1 MPNKSAL
8 ETWGPI
14 AREMASKLPAAK
26 QPIWVQAGE
35 AVDLAKFVVKFW
47 VSEKDPKTG
56 AVLRPG
62 LELLGDRLPA
72 TIGADLVSQQ
82 QALQEAQTKYLLA
95 TGRGASNPE
104 PRARWVL
111 NELVSVLEYH
121 FDDGVEDDDDARLAA
136 IGASHAGHPDTADAL
151 AMELEDYA
159 ALAKPRA
166 KEIKGLGGFDTNLIE
181 EAGVLASALR
191 DKPATAG
198 ASADPKVRD
207 ALLQRNQVGALL
219 GHSMRQVRSAARFV
233 FRDHPEIARQAAS
246 VYERRKRAE
255 ARRKEKKGG
264 GTGPA
269 PQPNE

>member
-8 ETWGPI
+8 ETWGPV
-14 AREMASKLPAAK
+14 AREVAGNLPPAK

-35 AVDLAKFVVKFW
+35 AVDLAKFVVKYW
-47 VSEKDPKTG
+47 ASEKDARTG
-56 AVLRPG
+56 EVLRPG

-95 TGRGASNPE
+95 TGRGTTNPE

-136 IGASHAGHPDTADAL
+136 IGASHAGHPDTMDAMAL
-151 AMELEDYA
+151 ELEEYA
-159 ALAKPRA
+159 ALARPHA
-166 KEIKGLGGFDTNLIE
+166 KQLKGLGGFDPGLIE
-181 EAGVLASALR
+181 EAVVLAAALR
-191 DKPATAG
+191 DKPAMAG
-198 ASADPKVRD
+198 AATDPKVRD

-219 GHSMRQVRSAARFV
+219 GQTMKQVRSAARFV
-233 FRDHPEIARQAAS
+233 FRNHPEIARQSTSA
-246 VYERRKRAE
+246 YERRKRAE
-255 ARRKEKKGG
+255 ARRREKKGG
-264 GTGPA
+264 GAGPT
-269 PQPNE
+269 PQPIE